1 MLQAQGAKE
10 DNNPEYAQIMLF
22 LKNLQ
27 MQSKMHQQRQSMP
40 VAQPAQQQ
48 QPSPQAS
55 MPTGTYN
62 ATMAPI

>member
-62 ATMAPI
+62 ATIALQ